1 MNGGDLPAPS
11 EFACHWVL
19 DPAVVFL
26 NHGSFGACP
35 REVLEAQSRYRAQ
48 MEAEPVRF
56 LTCELEPLLDA
67 SRKRLARLLNAGPDD
82 LAFVFNATTGVNAV
96 VRSIAL
102 QPGDELLTTSHDY
115 NACRNALEA
124 AARRAGARVVVAP
137 VPFPLRGD
145 EEVVNAVLSRV
156 TARTRLAMIDHV
168 TSPTAVIFPI
178 TRIVRA
184 LEERGIDTLV
194 DGAHAPGML
203 PIDLAALRPAY
214 YTGHC
219 HKWLCAPKGSGFLY
233 VRADRQE
240 RIQPTTISHG
250 YNTPRPG
257 RRAFHDRFDWVG
269 TIDPTAWICV
279 GDAIQWC
286 DALVSGG
293 NQELMRRN
301 HALAVQG
308 REILCEALAV
318 RPPCPDTMIGSM
330 ATIPLPPALSTPPLP
345 ADKTDPLPARLLDQ
359 FGIEVPILRWG
370 EPARPWVRISAYAY
384 NTVAQYRYLAAAL
397 KSPVG

>member
-1 MNGGDLPAPS
+1 MDIGKLPAPS
-11 EFACHWVL
+11 ELAVHWLL

-35 REVLEAQSRYRAQ
+35 REVLESQGRYRKR

-56 LTCELEPLLDA
+56 LTRELDALLDA
-67 SRKRLARLLNAGPDD
+67 SRERLARLLHTGSDN
-82 LAFVFNATTGVNAV
+82 LAFVHNATTGVNAV
-96 VRSIAL
+96 AGSIQL

-124 AARRAGARVVVAP
+124 AARRVGARVVAAQ

-156 TARTRLAMIDHV
+156 SPRTRLAMIDHV
-168 TSPTAVIFPI
+168 TSPTAVVSPI
-178 TRIVRA
+178 ARIIRA

-194 DGAHAPGML
+194 DGAHSPGML
-203 PIDLAALRPAY
+203 PLDLDALRPAY
-214 YTGHC
+214 YTGNC

-233 VRADRQE
+233 VRPDRQE

-257 RRAFHDRFDWVG
+257 RVAFHDRFDWVG

-286 DALVSGG
+286 DTLVPGG
-293 NQELMRRN
+293 HQELMRRN
-301 HALAVQG
+301 HMLAVQG

-318 RPPCPDTMIGSM
+318 PPPCPETMMGSM
-330 ATIPLPPALSTPPLP
+330 ATIPLPPAPLP
-345 ADKTDPLPARLLDQ
+345 VDKTDPLQARLLDE
-359 FGIEVPILRWG
+359 FRIEVPILRWG
-370 EPARPWVRISAYAY
+370 EPARRWVRISAHAY
-384 NTVAQYRYLAAAL
+384 NAVGQYRYLATAL
-397 KSPVG
+397 KSLMG